1 MIKAPTPIFEDE
13 RHRALL
19 ELKILDTSPEER
31 FDRITRTAKSLF
43 NVEMSYVALVDS
55 SRQWFKS
62 KCGIKDT
69 ETPRDTSFCGH
80 AIVVDKVLVIPDA
93 TTDERFHDNPMVVG
107 NPFVRFYAGRPLK
120 SISGYNV
127 GTLCVA
133 GCQPRSVSDNELGIL
148 NDLASIVEDQLNLME
163 ISKLQSDLTAAHSEL
178 RAKSDF
184 IQSVF
189 GQYAG
194 NQLLEKVLSQPQSI
208 RIGGES
214 RNVSVLVSDLRGFTE
229 LSSKTSPAELVGMLN
244 LYFERMID
252 VINEF
257 SGMIIDFVGD
267 GILAVFGALS
277 PYENHAERAM
287 ACSRKMQ
294 QELQKLKNISREVRS
309 CDLQMGIG
317 VNSGDAVVGNIGS
330 SKRLKFGV
338 VGATVN
344 LAARIE
350 SFTVGGQI
358 LVSTHTLEAASVP
371 FRTVGNLRVNIK
383 GIDSPFTIHEL
394 AITDSEA

>member
-1 MIKAPTPIFEDE
+1 MIKAPTPISEDE
-13 RHRALL
+13 RHKALL
-19 ELKILDTSPEER
+19 ELRILDTPPEER

-62 KCGIKDT
+62 RCGIEDR

-80 AIVVDKVLVIPDA
+80 AIVEDKTLVIPDA
-93 TTDERFHDNPMVVG
+93 ANDTRFHDNPMVVG

-120 SISGYNV
+120 SISGFNV

-133 GCQPRSVSDNELGIL
+133 GRQPRSVSDSELEIL
-148 NDLASIVEDQLNLME
+148 NDLAAIVEDQFNLME
-163 ISKLQSDLTAAHSEL
+163 ISKLQSDLTVAHAEL
-178 RAKSDF
+178 RAKSEF
-184 IQSVF
+184 IQAVF

-194 NQLLEKVLSQPQSI
+194 DQLLEKVLSQPQSI

-229 LSSKTSPAELVGMLN
+229 LSRRSSPGDLVSMLN
-244 LYFERMID
+244 QYFEKMID

-257 SGMIIDFVGD
+257 GGMIVDFVGD

-277 PYENHAERAM
+277 PYDNHADRAM
-287 ACSRKMQ
+287 ACARKMQ
-294 QELQKLKNISREVRS
+294 KELHNLRETSQEIRS
-309 CDLQMGIG
+309 CQLQMGIG
-317 VNSGDAVVGNIGS
+317 INSGDAVVGNIGS
-330 SKRLKFGV
+330 AKRLKFGV

-358 LVSTHTLEAASVP
+358 LVSTQTLESASTP
-371 FRTVGNLRVNIK
+371 FTTAGNLRVKIK
-383 GIDSPFTIHEL
+383 GVDTPFTIHEL
-394 AITDSEA
+394 ALSNSGL